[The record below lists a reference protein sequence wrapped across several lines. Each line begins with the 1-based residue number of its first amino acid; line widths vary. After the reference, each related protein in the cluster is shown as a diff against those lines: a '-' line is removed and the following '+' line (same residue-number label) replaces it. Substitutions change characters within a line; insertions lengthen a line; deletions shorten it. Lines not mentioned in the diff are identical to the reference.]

1 MTTPFRFDVIVNPT
15 PTVAF
20 DVSSASS
27 QCLNNNRFVFNNRTS
42 QTGGGEIKYAW
53 DFGDGS
59 INTTDISPAKM
70 YSNSGNYS
78 VILRGTNSYG
88 CANTATRNIIVLAQ
102 PRITSQPIG
111 KTVCQGA
118 TSELAPVVNLG
129 GATSVTYQWYLDSVA
144 ITAGGNTLK
153 YTIPSMSLSNAGRY
167 YLKVSNAQCSLDAT
181 SEIAV
186 VNYQEK
192 PNASFTTGGK
202 SLSTCVNDADY
213 TFINTTPDVA
223 NVSYLWETSNGTTS
237 NDKTFRYKFTNTGI
251 YNVTLTA
258 TAGGCSST
266 MQLGSTVSTRIR
278 VNGLP
283 TITKD
288 LESNLTVKRGDLI
301 ATSVEATSLNADGST
316 ANVAQIFYSW

>member
-1 MTTPFRFDVIVNPT
+1 
-15 PTVAF
+15 
-20 DVSSASS
+20 
-27 QCLNNNRFVFNNRTS
+27 
-42 QTGGGEIKYAW
+42 
-53 DFGDGS
+53 
-59 INTTDISPAKM
+59 
-70 YSNSGNYS
+70 
-78 VILRGTNSYG
+78 LRSTNSYG

-153 YTIPSMSLSNAGRY
+153 YTIPSMSLSNAGKY

-251 YNVTLTA
+251 YNVTVVQ
-258 TAGGCSST
+258 C
-266 MQLGSTVSTRIR
+266 
-278 VNGLP
+278 N
-283 TITKD
+283 
-288 LESNLTVKRGDLI
+288 
-301 ATSVEATSLNADGST
+301 
-316 ANVAQIFYSW
+316 